1 METLYCKK
9 VSLGEFLL
17 GKIKFSNGQI
27 NNSPHYEKL
36 SRGRIL
42 HGGDFTVTP
51 ASVMW
56 CVQAVKESSRGRHV
70 QASTQLAG
78 HVTSRR
84 HVTSWR
90 HGTRW

>member
-51 ASVMW
+51 ASVM
-56 CVQAVKESSRGRHV
+56 
-70 QASTQLAG
+70 
-78 HVTSRR
+78 
-84 HVTSWR
+84 
-90 HGTRW
+90 